1 LFVSKKVDGMSSDV
15 LRTIVDE
22 LNKPPFKKRLTLVT
36 FDEKTP
42 FELLQILNDVLE
54 YLDPVHGKVDLRDEP
69 QEQTGTR
76 IAQFLH
82 MLKYQYPSDQID
94 KFKSGLVNGQREA
107 IYPVLV
113 WLLSRLP
120 AVKKRSYLAKYL
132 INLDVPAEFFQDP
145 DMKAV
150 FDHYKMLQGEFKN
163 VHKMCDKL
171 RSNNL
176 APSELKREIK
186 QLEDERM
193 QLKEKIS
200 QLRRKTEN
208 MSGFQNLL
216 EVTSALRR
224 QQEEETKLNERKREQ
239 LHNLHQAKL
248 QSADVQRQFQEL
260 ESSPTLRMGPEELL
274 DHLTKKVAEKK
285 AQVKEILPRQMAK
298 MQESL
303 RNYQDIMAEPKTEAD
318 VRGLEDQI
326 RSIGQHVYDLEQQIK
341 RNQANLK
348 DDRLIFF
355 RQQAALVKKKL
366 AEKEEQLS
374 QAATEGA
381 ELKQQVEDKE
391 AVLSELTGPQF
402 MQREEFKQ
410 FASKLRTKTNRY
422 KKLKTELANI
432 RAESVV
438 LSRTEQILRSRDENL
453 QDLMDKIEEKHGVK
467 GYMQTQEALVQV
479 SRAGASTDQLKGK
492 TLEEISAIV
501 QNINVMLKERKN
513 RLAPQI
519 KELRNVRQQYQELEQ
534 IYNEKKAQ
542 YENTAAGLESDR
554 LKLENTADLVQEEA
568 LREESR
574 FHHLHCLISI
584 SSSRLHQIHCEKS
597 FLNSNTKDRLHR
609 DFKSYAEL
617 YANKQSTQL
626 SLSKGLHK
634 TQKELKENSGKYLK
648 QKQMFSDL
656 FKLLDCK
663 KSIHLQQQQET
674 KQQGEAN
681 IAMFD
686 TIVDGANVMKIE

>member
-1 LFVSKKVDGMSSDV
+1 MASDV
-15 LRTIVDE
+15 LRTIVDG
-22 LNKPPFKKRLTLVT
+22 LNNPPFKKRLTLVT

-54 YLDPVHGKVDLRDEP
+54 YLDPSHGKVDLRDEP

-76 IAQFLH
+76 MAQFLH
-82 MLKYQYPSDQID
+82 MLKFQYPQNQID
-94 KFKSGLVNGQREA
+94 EFKAGLVNGQRDT

-120 AVKKRSYLAKYL
+120 GVKKRAYLAKFL
-132 INLDVPAEFFQDP
+132 INIDVPAEFFQDN
-145 DMKAV
+145 DIKSV
-150 FDHYKMLQGEFKN
+150 FEHYKNLQVDFKN
-163 VHKMCDKL
+163 VHKMVDKL

-176 APSELKREIK
+176 APNELKREIK

-208 MSGFQNLL
+208 MSGFRNLL

-248 QSADVQRQFQEL
+248 QFSDVDRQLREL
-260 ESSPTLRMGPEELL
+260 EQSPTLRMGPQQLL

-298 MQESL
+298 MQEAL
-303 RNYQDIMAEPKTEAD
+303 RNYQDIMAEPKSEGD
-318 VRGLEDQI
+318 VRDLEDKI
-326 RSIGQHVYDLEQQIK
+326 RSVGQHIYDLEQQIK

-366 AEKEEQLS
+366 AEKEEQLA
-374 QAATEGA
+374 QAENEGN

-453 QDLMDKIEEKHGVK
+453 QDLMDKIEETHGVK

-519 KELRNVRQQYQELEQ
+519 KELRTVRQQYQELEQ
-534 IYNEKKAQ
+534 IYNDKKAQ

-554 LKLENTADLVQEEA
+554 LKLENAADLAQEES

-574 FHHLHCLISI
+574 FHHLHCLIAI
-584 SSSRLHQIHCEKS
+584 SSSRLHQIHSEKS

-609 DFKSYAEL
+609 DFKSYSEL
-617 YANKQSTQL
+617 YANKLSSQL
-626 SLSKGLHK
+626 SLSKVLHK
-634 TQKELKENSGKYLK
+634 RQKELKENAGDFLK
-648 QKQMFSDL
+648 QKQMFTDL
-656 FKLLDCK
+656 SKLLDCK
-663 KSIHLQQQQET
+663 KSILVRQQEET
-674 KQQGEAN
+674 KHQGEAN